1 MSALFA
7 DQWLWLIFV
16 GVGFLLVIA
25 ELVGGIDT
33 GFDLVSIGLAFVLG
47 GLIGWPFGSWP
58 APMIS
63 VTVVSIAYIAF
74 GRRNIKRWVQ
84 VRGTKSGVDRLIGRT
99 ALVVKPISKYERG
112 RVKIDAVVWRASAD
126 EEIEEGIEVAIDGVH
141 GSTLIVSRQGGDQ
154 L

>member
-7 DQWLWLIFV
+7 DEWLWLIFI

-33 GFDLVSIGLAFVLG
+33 GFDLVSIGLAFVVG

-58 APMIS
+58 VPVAS

-74 GRRNIKRWVQ
+74 GRRNIKLWVQ

-112 RVKIDAVVWRASAD
+112 RVKIDAIVWRASAD
-126 EEIEEGIEVAIDGVH
+126 EGIEEGVEVTIDGVH
-141 GSTLIVSRQGGDQ
+141 GSTLIVSKQGGEP
-154 L
+154 

>member
-1 MSALFA
+1 MSALLA

-63 VTVVSIAYIAF
+63 VTVVSIAYIAL
-74 GRRNIKRWVQ
+74 GRRNIRRWVQ

-112 RVKIDAVVWRASAD
+112 RVKIDAILWRASAD
-126 EEIEEGIEVAIDGVH
+126 EDIEEGIEVAIDGVR